1 VSKKPSRF
9 GANGNRS
16 DRAKP
21 NDHLGHVVYN
31 RLLLGLPSKM
41 RKRLFASLEPVRLP
55 LRTVLCEMGAPIRYA
70 YFINGGLASILSV
83 MADGKSVE
91 VGLTGKEGFVGVPL
105 IVGYKTS
112 PTRVIMQIE
121 GTAFRMDAKDLTSL
135 LRSHAHLD
143 RSLQR
148 YSQEIALQAVQVA
161 ACNRLH
167 DVDARLARWLLM
179 SQDRINGNVVP
190 LTQEFLSHMLGTR
203 RASVTV
209 AAAMLQKTGSISY
222 ERGRTTIADRKRLEK
237 AACECYGILRK
248 QSRVWEA
255 ESQ

>member
-1 VSKKPSRF
+1 VSKRASRSRV
-9 GANGNRS
+9 NGKN

-21 NDHLGHVVYN
+21 NDHLGHLVHN
-31 RLLLGLPSKM
+31 RLLLSLP
-41 RKRLFASLEPVRLP
+41 RKLRNELFASLEPVRLP
-55 LRTVLCEMGAPIRYA
+55 VRTVLCEMGAAIRHA
-70 YFINGGLASILSV
+70 YFINSGLASILSV
-83 MADGKSVE
+83 MSNGKSVE

-112 PTRVIMQIE
+112 PTRVIMQIA
-121 GTAFRMDAKDLTSL
+121 GAAFRVDAKDLTSL
-135 LRSHAHLD
+135 LQRHAQLD

-148 YSQEIALQAVQVA
+148 YSQEVALQAAQVA

-179 SQDRINGNVVP
+179 SQDRVNGNVVP

-209 AAAMLQKTGSISY
+209 AAARLQKTGSICY
-222 ERGRTTIADRKRLEK
+222 ERGQTTIADRKRLEK
-237 AACECYGILRK
+237 AACECYGILLK
-248 QSRVWEA
+248 QSRAWAA